1 MKGVC
6 PICGSSA
13 IEPIDRFLKQY
24 RCNSCDEVFEFVD
37 KPPVEK
43 IIEKVIVEKP
53 VKKDGFTPA
62 EIYKNTI
69 GSIFELKCTQDDVES
84 NGTGFYISKDGYI
97 ITNCHVVVIRNSN
110 KKLALC
116 KEICSCS
123 DSSTDYEKLSVVYI
137 DPKNDLALLKEN
149 TTSATPLKLATKLP
163 EIGETVVAIG
173 NSIGQG
179 LNIVNGIIGD
189 TNRDFQGHPAFLFNA
204 LVAHGCSGGPVFND
218 KGEVCGVTVGAR
230 EEAEGMKYA
239 IPLDTLKKFI
249 QIVEVEKDIKINL
262 I

>member
-1 MKGVC
+1 MRNNC
-6 PICGSSA
+6 PVCGSSA
-13 IEPIDRFLKQY
+13 IEPVGRFSNQF
-24 RCNSCDEVFEFVD
+24 RCKSCDGVFELAD
-37 KPPVEK
+37 KSPVEK

-53 VKKDGFTPA
+53 VKKEGLTPA
-62 EIYKNTI
+62 EIYRKTI
-69 GSIFELKCTQDDVES
+69 GSIFELRCMHGDVES
-84 NGTGFYISKDGYI
+84 NGTGFYVSANGYV
-97 ITNCHVVVIRNSN
+97 ITNCHVVVVRGAN

-116 KEICSCS
+116 EEITACS
-123 DSSTDYEKLSVVYI
+123 DNSDDYGDLSVVYV
-137 DPKNDLALLKEN
+137 DPKNDLALLKGN
-149 TTSATPLKLATKLP
+149 ANSVTPLKLATHLP

-189 TNRDFQGHPAFLFNA
+189 TDRDFQGHPAFLFNA
-204 LVAHGCSGGPVFND
+204 LVAHGCSGGPVFNG

-249 QIVEVEKDIKINL
+249 QVAEAEKEIKINL